1 MTKLE
6 ILEETANFYNSYN
19 RGYNK
24 YSYGCEYLTS
34 DGRTCAVGRCLID
47 PKVFMKEYIGSI
59 DNDYAKEILEDNLK
73 EEYRGHSNSFWLDL
87 QMFHDNPCF
96 WDENGMTENGITYYN
111 NLKKKW
117 A

>member
-6 ILEETANFYNSYN
+6 ILEETANFYNSNN
-19 RGYNK
+19 RGEYK
-24 YSYGCEYLTS
+24 YLTS
-34 DGRTCAVGRCLID
+34 DGKTCAVGRCLID

-59 DNDYAKEILEDNLK
+59 DSDYAKEILEDNLK

-87 QMFHDNPCF
+87 QMFHDNSSL
-96 WDENGMTENGITYYN
+96 WEENGMSENGITYYN

-117 A
+117 V